1 MKENQAKIII
11 NLQLWKSEFPF
22 YINEPVTFY
31 KSDKLKKGIKTY
43 FQSKGMRERAIF
55 KYIYLKKD
63 DKIIGILDPKKSINQ
78 IPNGGEYLIFL
89 SKKKYKIK
97 SEQSEPE
104 EHKEVIPNKN
114 EIKRNQTYI
123 PTTPT
128 EPTTDRMVKKVKEII
143 LKINIKKEKFNKKIL
158 FLLIS
163 FLVILVILTTS
174 LLLIFLSNKKQ
185 EDKNYEKLMANIVY
199 RPGEIYIF
207 NNKRNT
213 EVKTEGENIKEENST
228 TEFSE
233 LKNYILMI
241 NNEFEEFSNN
251 ETRLYYRGIFAIINS
266 YLNNGTHLILSQ
278 SKDKIIDI
286 LGEKNNL
293 NIESEDNENFVDYS
307 MRNDSSITNPFFM
320 FDFYRNGKI
329 KKIFIPQGFNLS
341 KMIEMKFLLN
351 LTIPKKSLDY
361 FVTDVDEEINKFLEN
376 KKKEE
381 LDEEYN
387 DTYNENIS
395 EIEDSLRGLNVEE
408 QGQFS
413 NKTSINSNYKGDED
427 VNFDL
432 MQSNTYTSEKNE
444 TINEIKELNYGNL
457 NDELYSFEGSELNST
472 IIFIINENTG
482 KLEYINQKEELIL
495 SNQTENEP
503 SEEDIVYDD
512 NNEIKYTDISEN
524 MTTRNPD
531 FNLLLLLLIE

>member
-293 NIESEDNENFVDYS
+293 NIESEDNENFIDYS